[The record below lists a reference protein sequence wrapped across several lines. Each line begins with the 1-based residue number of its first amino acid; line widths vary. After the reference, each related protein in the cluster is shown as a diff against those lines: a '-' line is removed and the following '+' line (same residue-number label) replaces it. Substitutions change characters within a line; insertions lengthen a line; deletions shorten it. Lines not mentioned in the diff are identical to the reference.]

1 MTLKVYANEHP
12 RNKKKK
18 DINLT
23 KFVPNN
29 KILKVA
35 SASQIKKNEKISNKI
50 LNELM
55 SDYILKD
62 LKKSIKK
69 KKK

>member
-18 DINLT
+18 DTN
-23 KFVPNN
+23 
-29 KILKVA
+29 LKVA
-35 SASQIKKNEKISNKI
+35 SASQIKKNEKLSNKI

>member
-18 DINLT
+18 D
-23 KFVPNN
+23 NN
-29 KILKVA
+29 LKVA

-50 LNELM
+50 LK
-55 SDYILKD
+55 ILEASEAIKATG
-62 LKKSIKK
+62 KKLIKK
-69 KKK
+69 KR

>member
-18 DINLT
+18 D
-23 KFVPNN
+23 NN
-29 KILKVA
+29 LKVA
-35 SASQIKKNEKISNKI
+35 SASQIKKNEKLSNKI

-69 KKK
+69 KKKQ